1 MHLLNSS
8 AATKLI
14 AAGVG
19 VAVASFFYMA
29 RTAPDAEACGC
40 FAPPDPS
47 VPIVQ
52 SGERI
57 AFGVKD
63 GTVTAHI
70 QIQYSGDAEEFAW
83 LVPLPSEPTMKL
95 GTDELFAQLISTTQ
109 PKYRVTREYFGGCE
123 FGVGGFGNQNPSPSD
138 DADGLG
144 GGAEGEESPLVMRD
158 SIGPYDYAVL
168 RADSKQPML
177 DWLADNRFFVPAGTD
192 EAIDPYIRPGGFF
205 LALKLLNGESS
216 GDLQPVVLEYESSLP
231 MIPIVLT
238 SVAADPDMGI
248 MVWVLG
254 DDRAIPRNYYHT
266 VINDAAIDWLDFGS
280 NYVDVVTR
288 AVDEAE
294 GHRSFVTEYAGT
306 SAIMQDL
313 LDYDWRFGDL
323 DELRARTDAVEYV
336 QYLLSYGYA
345 INSNQPPFFGP
356 QFSSQ
361 MLGLLG
367 AELPVPQGL
376 LDEGITPNDYYTNIS
391 WYLGWYRDENPE
403 LYGDLDVEFDPATL
417 TDDIEARV
425 VIPTLEAG
433 QLFRDHDY
441 MTRMFTTLSPEE
453 MKRDP
458 VFSFNPDLPDV
469 SNVHDAVL
477 RYYCSLYGD
486 SDQQHTPARLIT
498 EQGWELDLPGG
509 EETYDWPQAQMPKS
523 RYIQVL
529 REEGDAETVTDND
542 EAIDSSI
549 DSAGGSGGC
558 SIADG
563 STSGLAGLVL
573 LSLMVGFV
581 VIRRRRD

>member
-1 MHLLNSS
+1 MRPSNRS
-8 AATKLI
+8 AAYKLI

-19 VAVASFFYMA
+19 VAVASLFYLA

-63 GTVTAHI
+63 GIITAHI

-95 GTDELFAQLISTTQ
+95 GTDELFAQLIATTQ

-123 FGVGGFGNQNPSPSD
+123 FGQGGFGNGGQNPSDSSD
-138 DADGLG
+138 GVDGTD
-144 GGAEGEESPLVMRD
+144 GAESPLVLRD

-177 DWLADNRFFVPAGTD
+177 DWLADNRFFVPTGTD
-192 EAIDPYIRPGGFF
+192 DAVDPYIRPGGFF
-205 LALKLLNGESS
+205 LALKLLNGEAS
-216 GDLQPVVLEYESSLP
+216 GDLQPVVLEYQSSLP

-238 SVAADPDMGI
+238 SVAADPDMGVL
-248 MVWVLG
+248 VWVLG

-280 NYVDVVTR
+280 NYVDVITR
-288 AVDEAE
+288 AVDETDS
-294 GHRSFVTEYAGT
+294 HRSFVTEYAGT
-306 SAIMQDL
+306 STIMRDV

-323 DELRARTDAVEYV
+323 AQLRTMTAAVDYV
-336 QYLLSYGYA
+336 QYLVSYGYA

-361 MLGLLG
+361 MLSLLQRD
-367 AELPVPQGL
+367 LPVPQGL
-376 LDEGITPNDYYTNIS
+376 LDEGITANDYYTNIS
-391 WYLGWYRDENPE
+391 WYLGWYRDENPQ
-403 LYGDLDVEFDPATL
+403 LYAGLDVDFDPVVL
-417 TDDIEARV
+417 TNDIEARV

-433 QLFRDHDY
+433 ALFRDHPY

-453 MKRDP
+453 MTRDP
-458 VFSFNPDLPDV
+458 VFSFNPDLPEV
-469 SNVHDAVL
+469 SNIHDAVL
-477 RYYCSLYGD
+477 RYYCNTFGPR
-486 SDQQHTPARLIT
+486 DQLDTPARLIT
-498 EQGWELDLPGG
+498 EQGWQLDLPGG
-509 EETYDWPQAQMPKS
+509 ENTYDWPEAQMPRS
-523 RYIQVL
+523 RYIEIL
-529 REEGDAETVTDND
+529 REEGGPELIADFSD
-542 EAIDSSI
+542 EIDSSI
-549 DSAGGSGGC
+549 NRASGSGGC
-558 SIADG
+558 AIGAT
-563 STSGLAGLVL
+563 STSGLAGLLL
-573 LSLMVGFV
+573 LSLMVGLV
-581 VIRRRRD
+581 VTRRRRD